1 MGRDAPLT
9 ETTVRRLARSQ
20 SYDRGENYY
29 EQGAVLDIE
38 KRGETL
44 RAEVEGSQYEPYQVT
59 VELGDSGIVDSEC
72 SCPYDHG
79 GICKHRVAVLL
90 TSLRDPDAVTT
101 HPPVSELLADCDR
114 ETLYTVLVDL
124 LDDRPELVDDVE
136 QRLAEQGVTAAAE
149 GETEPPVS
157 QASLNPEQV
166 RRRVRDLLDFSQ
178 SGVVSDPRA
187 DMEQRVDD
195 LSDLVDDAWTLVEAG
210 DGDAALDVLKAIA
223 EELLGEEWLRLSDDD
238 SGAVF
243 ECLDELGAACSEAVL
258 TADLA
263 DDERE
268 AWAAQLDT
276 WADELASYTR
286 EPPFRAAAAAAD
298 RGWDDDRLQR
308 VLDDTEDTSR
318 LWEDENGRPWYA
330 DDVAVAYLDVLERN
344 GRTDEYLRLSKAT
357 DQTEQHT
364 TKLIEVGRVD
374 DAVEYAVEN
383 LSTPDV
389 AVAVA
394 QTLGECD
401 RPADAIRVAR
411 EGLSDDGPKK
421 AELAAWLREFAA
433 NHGDNESAVQAAI
446 TAFDADPSLT
456 AYQAA
461 EDVAGDSWPATRE
474 ELLASLEQRRPERPS
489 TARDH
494 VEVFLYENR
503 LDEAISI
510 ANRFEHHSVVE
521 PVVDAAIKDRP
532 QWAIDAC
539 KAQAEPII
547 EAGKS
552 DQYRHAVRWLEKA
565 GKAAREAG
573 TLDDWHEYVETLRER
588 HSRKYKLAPMLDDL
602 LADF

>member
-1 MGRDAPLT
+1 MGRDASLT
-9 ETTVRRLARSQ
+9 EATVRRLARSQ

-29 EQGAVLDIE
+29 EQGAVLDVTR
-38 KRGETL
+38 RGETL

-59 VELGDSGIVDSEC
+59 VELGDSGVVDTEC
-72 SCPYDHG
+72 SCPYDHS

-90 TSLRDPDAVTT
+90 TYLRDPETVTT

-114 ETLYTVLVDL
+114 ETLYKILVDL

-157 QASLNPEQV
+157 HASLNPDRV
-166 RRRVRDLLDFSQ
+166 RRRVRDLLDLSQ
-178 SGVVSDPRA
+178 ASTVSDPRA
-187 DMEQRVDD
+187 DMERRVDD
-195 LSDLVDDAWTLVEAG
+195 LSDLVDDAWTLAEAG
-210 DGDAALDVLKAIA
+210 DGDTALDVLEAIA
-223 EELLGEEWLRLSDDD
+223 EELLGEEWLRLSYDD
-238 SGAVF
+238 SGAIF
-243 ECLDELGAACSEAVL
+243 ECLDELGAACTEAVL

-263 DDERE
+263 SDERE

-308 VLDDTEDTSR
+308 ILDDTEETPS
-318 LWEDENGRPWYA
+318 LWEDERPWYA
-330 DDVAVAYLDVLERN
+330 DDVPVAYLDVLERDD
-344 GRTDEYLRLSKAT
+344 RTDEYLRLAKAAG
-357 DQTEQHT
+357 QVEQYA
-364 TKLIEVGRVD
+364 TKLIELGHVD
-374 DAVEYAVEN
+374 EAVEYAVEN
-383 LSTPDV
+383 LSTPSV
-389 AVAVA
+389 AFAVA
-394 QTLGECD
+394 QTLRTRD
-401 RPADAIRVAR
+401 RPDDAIRVAR
-411 EGLSDDGPKK
+411 EGLPYDGPKK

-433 NHGDNESAVQAAI
+433 SHGDDESAVQAAI
-446 TAFDADPSLT
+446 AAFDADPSLT

-461 EDVAGDSWPATRE
+461 EDVAGDSWPAIRE
-474 ELLASLEQRRPERPS
+474 ELLASLDQRRPERPS
-489 TARDH
+489 TARGH

-521 PVVDAAIKDRP
+521 PVVDAALEDRP

-539 KAQAEPII
+539 KAQAKPIVK
-547 EAGKS
+547 EGKS

-565 GKAAREAG
+565 GEAAREAE
-573 TLDDWHEYVETLRER
+573 TLDEWREYVEMLRER

-602 LADF
+602 LDDF

>member
-1 MGRDAPLT
+1 MGRDVSLT
-9 ETTVRRLARSQ
+9 EATVRRLARTQ
-20 SYDRGENYY
+20 SYDRGEDYY
-29 EQGAVLDIE
+29 EQGAVLDIA

-59 VELGDSGIVDSEC
+59 VELGDSGVVDTEC

-90 TSLRDPDAVTT
+90 TYLRDPEAVTT

-114 ETLYTVLVDL
+114 DTLYEVLVDL

-136 QRLAEQGVTAAAE
+136 QRLAEQGVTAAVE
-149 GETEPPVS
+149 SETEPPVS
-157 QASLNPEQV
+157 QASLNPDQV
-166 RRRVRDLLDFSQ
+166 RRRVRDLLDLSQ
-178 SGVVSDPRA
+178 ASAVSDPRA
-187 DMEQRVDD
+187 DMERRVDD
-195 LSDLVDDAWTLVEAG
+195 LSALVDDAWTLVEAG
-210 DGDAALDVLKAIA
+210 DGDTALDVLEAIA
-223 EELLGEEWLRLSDDD
+223 EELLGEEWLRLSYDD
-238 SGAVF
+238 SGAIF
-243 ECLDELGAACSEAVL
+243 ECLDELGAACTEAVL
-258 TADLA
+258 TADLTS
-263 DDERE
+263 DERE

-308 VLDDTEDTSR
+308 ILDDTEETPR
-318 LWEDENGRPWYA
+318 LWEDERPWYA

-344 GRTDEYLRLSKAT
+344 GCTDEYLRLSKAAG
-357 DQTEQHT
+357 QVEQYA
-364 TKLIEVGRVD
+364 TKLIELGRVD

-383 LSTPDV
+383 LSTPGV
-389 AVAVA
+389 AFTVA

-401 RPADAIRVAR
+401 HPADAIRVAR
-411 EGLSDDGPKK
+411 EGLSYDGPKK

-433 NHGDNESAVQAAI
+433 NHGDDESAVQAAI
-446 TAFDADPSLT
+446 AAFDADPSLT

-510 ANRFEHHSVVE
+510 ANRFEHHSVVG
-521 PVVDAAIKDRP
+521 PVVDVAIEDRP

-547 EAGKS
+547 EEGKS
-552 DQYRHAVRWLEKA
+552 DKYRHAVRWLEKA
-565 GKAAREAG
+565 GEAAREAG
-573 TLDDWHEYVETLRER
+573 TLDDWREYVETLRER

-602 LADF
+602 LDDF